1 MPAWCPGGR
10 TTQNAFR
17 QRPATTCG
25 SNKFTCKPRVRVPPR
40 TRHTCPLPRNPA
52 HVAREHATRYA
63 QHCTTLREHNS
74 APVGCR
80 SIMRCVVRRCG
91 SHAYAMTHLVD
102 RAAHGAGGVERGRV
116 RLLQRPRRARARV
129 CARVSA
135 CVCAR
140 VCARVSACV
149 CARVCVRVR
158 ASVRRCALTGP
169 GAMDRLGL
177 GAADL
182 VKERVAHQRVLAL
195 CLGHVPDLPIASRR
209 RCTGTG
215 TR

>member
-40 TRHTCPLPRNPA
+40 TRHTCPLPRNAA
-52 HVAREHATRYA
+52 HVAREHATRHAPAGA

-80 SIMRCVVRRCG
+80 SFMRCVVRRCG
-91 SHAYAMTHLVD
+91 SHAYARCRTSSTARHTAP
-102 RAAHGAGGVERGRV
+102 AAYSAAVYDSCNVG
-116 RLLQRPRRARARV
+116 RARV
-129 CARVSA
+129 CVRARLRVCARASA

-140 VCARVSACV
+140 ARACARASA
-149 CARVCVRVR
+149 CARVCAR
-158 ASVRRCALTGP
+158 ACARERAQVCANRPGRDGSFRFRR
-169 GAMDRLGL
+169 
-177 GAADL
+177 
-182 VKERVAHQRVLAL
+182 
-195 CLGHVPDLPIASRR
+195 
-209 RCTGTG
+209 
-215 TR
+215 